1 MSKIDKE
8 IEALGFEIRVLDLS
22 CGYIVYEKKQS
33 DSEIIIEWDDE
44 EEYCKIFSQTISR
57 IKDWFGQTFQEP
69 QALTIREIQ
78 VFTTKINEMR
88 NES

>member
-22 CGYIVYEKKQS
+22 CGYIVYENKQS

-57 IKDWFGQTFQEP
+57 IKDWFGQT
-69 QALTIREIQ
+69 IREIQ

>member
-22 CGYIVYEKKQS
+22 CGYIVYENKQS

-44 EEYCKIFSQTISR
+44 EEYCKIFFTNNFENQGLVWTNFSR
-57 IKDWFGQTFQEP
+57 
-69 QALTIREIQ
+69 
-78 VFTTKINEMR
+78 TTGINYSR
-88 NES
+88 NSSIYY